1 MAGYQRGSGEVQK
14 GMGASLGQR
23 PDLEGV
29 GRETEDLVRKTSHL
43 TGSRL
48 ARSPR

>member
-1 MAGYQRGSGEVQK
+1 MAGDQRGSGEVQK

-23 PDLEGV
+23 PLEGV
-29 GRETEDLVRKTSHL
+29 GRETEELVRRTSHL
-43 TGSRL
+43 IGSRQ